1 MGTKE
6 ESILPI
12 LLKQLRLPTMAAL
25 WEEVSLQADLEGWG
39 SKKCLKILCEH
50 ELTGRTDR
58 RMIRH
63 LKESCL
69 PLAKTLADFD
79 FKVTSLNKTLIC
91 TLASGGSWLK
101 EGRNILIFGPSGVGK
116 THLAAAIGAKLLE
129 NKFRVLF
136 IRTTELI
143 QKLQASKQALTLAAT
158 LEKLD
163 KYDCLILDDF
173 GYANKDLMET
183 NVLFELVSERYE
195 RRSLIITCNQPFSEW
210 TNIFQDKAMA
220 VAAID
225 RLVHDAQII
234 QINCESYRRNSL
246 SAKTKASIT
255 TQGQAERLS
264 DSINQELEASRS
276 E

>member
-1 MGTKE
+1 MITKE
-6 ESILPI
+6 EAILPI

-25 WEEVSLQADLEGWG
+25 WEEMSHQADLEGWG
-39 SKKCLKILCEH
+39 SAKCLKTLCEH
-50 ELTGRTDR
+50 ELTGRTNR
-58 RMIRH
+58 RMVRH

-69 PLAKTLADFD
+69 PLGKTLTDFD
-79 FKVTSLNKTLIC
+79 FGVTRLNKTLIC

-116 THLAAAIGAKLLE
+116 THLAAAIGARLLE
-129 NKFRVLF
+129 HKFRVLF
-136 IRTTELI
+136 MRTTELI
-143 QKLQASKQALTLAAT
+143 QRLQASKQALTLTAT
-158 LEKLD
+158 LARLD

-183 NVLFELVSERYE
+183 NVLFELISERYE
-195 RRSLIITCNQPFSEW
+195 RKSLIITCNQPFSEW

-234 QINCESYRRNSL
+234 QINGESYRRNSL
-246 SAKTKASIT
+246 TAKAKVSLTA
-255 TQGQAERLS
+255 QGQAELVNAS
-264 DSINQELEASRS
+264 MNQEAQNSR
-276 E
+276 

>member
-1 MGTKE
+1 M
-6 ESILPI
+6 SH
-12 LLKQLRLPTMAAL
+12 
-25 WEEVSLQADLEGWG
+25 QADLEGWG
-39 SKKCLKILCEH
+39 SAKCLKVLCEH

-69 PLAKTLADFD
+69 PLGKTLTDFD

-91 TLASGGSWLK
+91 TLASGGNWLR

-116 THLAAAIGAKLLE
+116 THLAAAIGAGLLE
-129 NKFRVLF
+129 HKFRVLF
-136 IRTTELI
+136 MRTTELI
-143 QKLQASKQALTLAAT
+143 QRLQASKQALTLPTT
-158 LEKLD
+158 LAKLD

-183 NVLFELVSERYE
+183 NVLFELIPERYE
-195 RRSLIITCNQPFSEW
+195 RKSLIITCNQPFSEW

-234 QINCESYRRNSL
+234 QINGESYRRNSL
-246 SAKTKASIT
+246 SAKARASVT
-255 TQGQAERLS
+255 DQDRAKTLS
-264 DSINQELEASRS
+264 TCMNQEIQDSR
-276 E
+276 

>member
-1 MGTKE
+1 MVTKE
-6 ESILPI
+6 EVILPI

-25 WEEVSLQADLEGWG
+25 WEEMSHQADLEGWG
-39 SKKCLKILCEH
+39 SAKCLKILCEH
-50 ELTGRTDR
+50 ELTGRTNR
-58 RMIRH
+58 RMARY

-69 PLAKTLADFD
+69 PLGKSLTDFD

-101 EGRNILIFGPSGVGK
+101 EGRNILIFGASGVGK
-116 THLAAAIGAKLLE
+116 THLAAAIGAGLLE
-129 NKFRVLF
+129 HKFRVLF
-136 IRTTELI
+136 MRTTELI
-143 QKLQASKQALTLAAT
+143 QRLQASKQALTLAST
-158 LEKLD
+158 LAKLD
-163 KYDCLILDDF
+163 KYDCLILDDI

-183 NVLFELVSERYE
+183 NVLFELISERYE
-195 RRSLIITCNQPFSEW
+195 RRSLIITSNQPFSEW

-246 SAKTKASIT
+246 LAKAKACMSAET
-255 TQGQAERLS
+255 TTESLNVRMGQETQDWRLT
-264 DSINQELEASRS
+264 
-276 E
+276 

>member
-1 MGTKE
+1 MVTKE
-6 ESILPI
+6 EAILPI

-25 WEEVSLQADLEGWG
+25 WEEMSQQADLEGWG
-39 SKKCLKILCEH
+39 SAKCLKALCEH
-50 ELTGRTDR
+50 ELTGRTNR
-58 RMIRH
+58 RIVRH

-69 PLAKTLADFD
+69 PLGKTLTDFD
-79 FKVTSLNKTLIC
+79 FKVTSLNKTMIC

-116 THLAAAIGAKLLE
+116 THLAAAIGAVLLE
-129 NKFRVLF
+129 HKFRVLF
-136 IRTTELI
+136 MRTTELI
-143 QKLQASKQALTLAAT
+143 QRLQASKQALTLAAT
-158 LEKLD
+158 LAKLD

-183 NVLFELVSERYE
+183 NVLFELISERYE

-234 QINCESYRRNSL
+234 QINGESYRRNSM
-246 SAKTKASIT
+246 SAKTKVSMTAQCQT
-255 TQGQAERLS
+255 GMTNVTM
-264 DSINQELEASRS
+264 NQQLQDLR
-276 E
+276 